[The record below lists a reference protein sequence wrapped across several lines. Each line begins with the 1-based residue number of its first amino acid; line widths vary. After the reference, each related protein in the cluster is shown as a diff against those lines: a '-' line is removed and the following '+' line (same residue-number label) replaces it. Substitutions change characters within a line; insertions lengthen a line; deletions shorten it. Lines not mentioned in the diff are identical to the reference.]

1 MIKQQS
7 AQIYTST
14 SRGETTLV
22 MKFKRFSTFNF
33 NEYRADSRES
43 FGTIEVI
50 NEEILAPSQE
60 TTTDLKS
67 NIELLL
73 IPLFGTIQYN
83 DHLNDSHFI
92 KIGQI
97 LHATAQKEYSYSI
110 ANAYSKYNISYLQ
123 IWLKSENSISKTTLT
138 TLAFDSNPKNELTLI
153 YKSQNTIGF
162 IGVFNGRKDGCYS
175 LKNKNNGAFVYVIS
189 GAFEVENRLLETNDG
204 LGLKETEVI
213 EWEALSENA
222 VLMLFEVPL

>member
-14 SRGETTLV
+14 SRRETTLA

-33 NEYRADSRES
+33 NEHKADARES

-92 KIGQI
+92 KIGHI
-97 LHATAQKEYSYSI
+97 LHATAQKEI
-110 ANAYSKYNISYLQ
+110 RIQ
-123 IWLKSENSISKTTLT
+123 
-138 TLAFDSNPKNELTLI
+138 
-153 YKSQNTIGF
+153 
-162 IGVFNGRKDGCYS
+162 
-175 LKNKNNGAFVYVIS
+175 
-189 GAFEVENRLLETNDG
+189 
-204 LGLKETEVI
+204 
-213 EWEALSENA
+213 
-222 VLMLFEVPL
+222 